1 MTPNPIL
8 EELYRVRD
16 EYAASFNYDLAAIA
30 NDARAHQGE
39 DGREVV
45 SFPPRRPKGWR
56 DPVEVVAEPQQ

>member
-16 EYAASFNYDLAAIA
+16 EYAASFNYDIAAIG

-39 DGREVV
+39 DGRSVV
-45 SFPPRRPKGWR
+45 SFPPRRPKNWR
-56 DPVEVVAEPQQ
+56 EPDEPIEEAKS